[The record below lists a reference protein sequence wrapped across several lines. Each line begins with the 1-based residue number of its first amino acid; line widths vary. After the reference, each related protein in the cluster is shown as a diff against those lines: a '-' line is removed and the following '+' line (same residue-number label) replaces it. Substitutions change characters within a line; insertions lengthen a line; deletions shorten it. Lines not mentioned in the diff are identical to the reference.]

1 MKKVLFAVMCVCGVI
16 LVVQPWME
24 LRTCDDDFTD
34 RGNLSEHGTK
44 NYLANLTC
52 HQGFNLSEELTASEL
67 STVNFTKESI
77 GTGLVSEI
85 VGYTAAFLGG
95 IIMATEV
102 VIVKRNPYIN
112 EHTVEILFW
121 GWSTCTAI
129 SLILTFII
137 KTPV

>member
-1 MKKVLFAVMCVCGVI
+1 MKS
-16 LVVQPWME
+16 VQ
-24 LRTCDDDFTD
+24 
-34 RGNLSEHGTK
+34 H
-44 NYLANLTC
+44 
-52 HQGFNLSEELTASEL
+52 L

-85 VGYTAAFLGG
+85 VGYTAAISGG
-95 IIMATEV
+95 ILMATEV
-102 VIVKRNPYIN
+102 VIVQRNPYIN

-137 KTPV
+137 ETPVLPSN